1 MSLEE
6 KLITLLASN
15 HSTNNLTWEEVAP
28 FIDLTLLNEKATT
41 IEIADIIATAQQEKV
56 AAICVLPKHIDL
68 ISGAILNAIK
78 RATVINFPTGEEA
91 HEAVLRAI
99 EAIITH
105 HQADEI
111 DYVFPYQT
119 YLSGQQALALSRC
132 AEVYQQ
138 CKQNNITFKVILETG
153 ALPSLDVIYRMSL
166 DVIHSGCDFLKTST
180 GKIAQGASIPAAFAL
195 LSAIV
200 DSKASCGIK
209 ISGGIRTLGQADA
222 YLCLAK
228 SMRGIALDSHWF
240 RIGAS
245 RRLVD

>member
-1 MSLEE
+1 MSLDE

-15 HSTNNLTWEEVAP
+15 HSTSNLTWEEVAP
-28 FIDLTLLNEKATT
+28 VIDLTLLNEKATT
-41 IEIADIIATAQQEKV
+41 IEIADILATAQQEKV
-56 AAICVLPKHIDL
+56 AAICVLPQHLEL
-68 ISGAILNAIK
+68 IPSVNTIK

-91 HEAVLRAI
+91 HQAVLRALHV
-99 EAIITH
+99 IITH

-119 YLSGQQALALSRC
+119 YLSGQKTLALSRC

-138 CKQNNITFKVILETG
+138 CKQNNITFKVILETS

-180 GKIAQGASIPAAFAL
+180 GKIVQGASIPAAFAL

-200 DSKASCGIK
+200 DSQASCGIK

-228 SMRGIALDSHWF
+228 SMRGLALDSHWF

-245 RRLVD
+245 SRLVD